1 MITVDGQY
9 SGSGIGTSPES
20 LEKDIA
26 AAYDKVSASHD
37 RVELLRQKQSE
48 AWDRYNEA
56 VRFHIGRSVSIYE
69 PASNEAKHLAPN
81 VREPVLKLVGMHA
94 KAYREAEG
102 RYLEGLKSRS
112 SEIDELIGLLV
123 RWSCV
128 AGQPLISSARF
139 DAKVNL
145 AIEEYSHL
153 IFMAKR

>member
-1 MITVDGQY
+1 MDEQY

-56 VRFHIGRSVSIYE
+56 VRFHTGRSASIYE
-69 PASNEAKHLAPN
+69 LAGDRAKHLAPN
-81 VREPVLKLVGMHA
+81 VRKPVLKLVDAHV
-94 KAYREAEG
+94 KAYKKAEKS
-102 RYLEGLKSRS
+102 YLRGLKSRS